1 MNIIR
6 SRPYL
11 VACLIGAIVPGMLL
25 GTAIA
30 MQHALNLVPCHMCLE
45 QRLAL
50 RVAMGL
56 AIVGLI
62 LSRTFVHRVLTIS
75 SGVAVAAC
83 ASIAIHQAGGERHWW
98 VLNTPCATNLPKGGN
113 ALDNIMNMP
122 FVRCDV
128 PQWSYAG
135 LTMADLNAIAC
146 VFTALAMLALVIK
159 GETMRRRTH
168 SKTPTLPTAEEK

>member
-1 MNIIR
+1 MDIIR
-6 SRPYL
+6 NRPYL
-11 VACLIGAIVPGMLL
+11 VACLIGGIVPGLLL
-25 GTAIA
+25 GTAIG

-50 RVAMGL
+50 RIAMAL
-56 AIVGLI
+56 AIAGLI
-62 LSRTFVHRVLTIS
+62 LSRTFVHRILTIS

-113 ALDNIMNMP
+113 ALDNIMKMP

-146 VFTALAMLALVIK
+146 VSTTLVMLALIVK
-159 GETMRRRTH
+159 GEKRRRNPQP
-168 SKTPTLPTAEEK
+168 KAPALPTAEEK